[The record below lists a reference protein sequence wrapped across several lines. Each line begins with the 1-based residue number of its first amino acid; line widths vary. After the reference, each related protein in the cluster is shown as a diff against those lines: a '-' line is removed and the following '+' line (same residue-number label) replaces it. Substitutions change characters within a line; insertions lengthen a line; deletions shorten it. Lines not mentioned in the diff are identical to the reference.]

1 MPPLTTTERAYELA
15 RSGSVRTITELLRKL
30 SSEGCENVY
39 GDLYGETIRKP
50 LRRLMKAAR
59 RAMAE

>member
-1 MPPLTTTERAYELA
+1 MTTTERAFELA
-15 RSGSVRTITELLRKL
+15 RSGSVRTMTELLRKL

-50 LRRLMKAAR
+50 LRRLMNEARSAAP
-59 RAMAE
+59 E